1 MSTTQQTEDQ
11 LQTQLA
17 DLLAMLGKGQFL
29 EAQTKYLAD
38 DVVLQEGND
47 APKKGKAL
55 VMEAESKLLDTVT
68 EFRGYTVTSSAV
80 AGDKTFYEGVMEF
93 VTDGTNVVKVEQ
105 VVVDTWKDGQI
116 VHERFYHA

>member
-1 MSTTQQTEDQ
+1 MSTTNQTEDQ
-11 LQTQLA
+11 LQSHLT
-17 DLLAMLGKGQFL
+17 DLLAMLGQGQFL
-29 EAQTKYLAD
+29 EAQTKYLSD

-47 APKKGKAL
+47 APKQGKAL
-55 VMEAESKLLDTVT
+55 VMDAESKLLDTVT

-93 VTDGTNVVKVEQ
+93 VTDGTNVVRVEQ